1 MLVSKIK
8 EEHLTIDLI
17 DKLLFQGLDDTG
29 EPADCIVVLGSMKA
43 ATYRVPVAIA
53 AYRAGRADKI
63 LLCGGKIRD
72 FPTGRC
78 TEAEHMR
85 CAALDLGV
93 RDEDII
99 LENSSRNTVEN
110 ILYTLIELQ
119 RSFWLNQVHRVLLV
133 TTAYHMRRCL
143 AIARYLFP
151 AHIEIVPC
159 PADDT
164 NTKRDNWMK
173 TPAGRERAKSEA
185 MKIVGYVVEG
195 MIPDFEI

>member
-63 LLCGGKIRD
+63 LLSGGKIRD

-78 TEAEHMR
+78 TE
-85 CAALDLGV
+85 
-93 RDEDII
+93 
-99 LENSSRNTVEN
+99 SSAGSSTKSCIWRKLT
-110 ILYTLIELQ
+110 YHLQ
-119 RSFWLNQVHRVLLV
+119 RRRISGSFH
-133 TTAYHMRRCL
+133 
-143 AIARYLFP
+143 
-151 AHIEIVPC
+151 
-159 PADDT
+159 D
-164 NTKRDNWMK
+164 
-173 TPAGRERAKSEA
+173 
-185 MKIVGYVVEG
+185 
-195 MIPDFEI
+195 